1 MVIRL
6 YRVVVPLLWLAGVA
20 EGMPDPSQRDLL
32 MREEALRQTG
42 GRVVL
47 SATEQKLDARLHRL
61 KEKELSA
68 AQFPPAVHFF
78 RAKTLIQESPIFKLL
93 QRMPKGNR
101 RIIFDTHFLNLFV
114 CFVGMYSCG

>member
-1 MVIRL
+1 MVIPL
-6 YRVVVPLLWLAGVA
+6 YQVVVSLLWLAGAA

-47 SATEQKLDARLHRL
+47 TEAEQTLDAHIHHL

-93 QRMPKGNR
+93 QRMPKG
-101 RIIFDTHFLNLFV
+101 IIPQMEE
-114 CFVGMYSCG
+114 GI

>member
-1 MVIRL
+1 MVIQL
-6 YRVVVPLLWLAGVA
+6 YQVVVPLLWLAGAA

-47 SATEQKLDARLHRL
+47 TEAEQTLDAHLHHL

-93 QRMPKGNR
+93 QRMPKG
-101 RIIFDTHFLNLFV
+101 IIPQMEE
-114 CFVGMYSCG
+114 GI